1 MKRKRLL
8 SLLLALA
15 MALTVLPAAGALA
28 AGEEYAQNTGDAAVK
43 IYTTADEASE
53 PLGELAAGEKAAY
66 LGASGEWYKVRKDEI
81 EGYVK
86 ASSMTLLEPKL
97 TATGGSFAY
106 DGKEHAV
113 VAKVE
118 NAEGYTIEYST
129 DNGASWGSK
138 TPSLTNA
145 GKLTVKV
152 RAIKSGAVTLTCA
165 DVTLE
170 VKAEPKLTATGGSF
184 AYDGKEHAVV
194 AKVENA
200 EGYAIE
206 YSIDNG
212 TSWGSKVPS
221 LTNAGKLTVKVR
233 AIKSGAATL
242 TCADVTLEVTGTPE
256 PKLTITGGKYPY
268 DGKPH
273 TVTYKLENADG
284 YTVTYSTDGGS
295 KWSATAP
302 TLTDPGKLTVKVK
315 ASKKDQKDLIAE
327 VVLEITPATTTATV
341 ATVVNCNEFVNVR
354 KGPSS
359 STTKLGTAKKGAQFK
374 MLGVEG
380 DWYKL
385 QYTASQVG
393 YIHKTYIS
401 TKSVTETPD
410 TPEIKPAGDNEIVT
424 IVNCKN
430 SVNVRS
436 GAGTNYSLVGAAP
449 KGAQYKLLARVNVG
463 SVTWFKVQ
471 YATGKDGYIHEDY
484 IKTGTGTPSTPTT
497 GHTLTIVNCNESVN
511 VREGAS
517 SSTKKLGEAKKGSVY
532 TYLGRTVDG
541 KWYQIQYTATQKGF
555 VYSQYVKVNSGTVTP
570 PDDDDK
576 PATGKTAT
584 IVNCNEFVNV
594 REGASSST
602 KKLGTAKKGAQYTV
616 TGQSGSWI
624 QVQYTAT
631 QKGYIYSKYVKL
643 SDSGSTT
650 PTTPTETT
658 ATGYGYVVNCSN
670 SVNVR
675 SGAGT
680 NHSIIGT
687 APKSQVY
694 QILGRSGNWYK
705 VQFKSS
711 TVGYIHDNYF
721 SKATGDTTQKAK
733 VINCTTD
740 VNVRSA
746 AATSS
751 ALIGKAKLGETF
763 TFLKMM
769 NNYAMVIYDG
779 RVGCIHKNYVQVG

>member
-15 MALTVLPAAGALA
+15 MVLTVLPAAGALA
-28 AGEEYAQNTGDAAVK
+28 AGEEYAQNTSGAAVT
-43 IYTTADEASE
+43 IYTSADETSAV
-53 PLGELAAGEKAAY
+53 LGELAAGEKAAY
-66 LGASGEWYKVRKDEI
+66 LGTSGEWYRIRKGEV

-86 ASSMTLLEPKL
+86 SSGMTLLEPTL

-118 NAEGYTIEYST
+118 NGEGYTIYYST
-129 DNGASWGSK
+129 DDGANWSTK
-138 TPSLTNA
+138 APSLKEA

-152 RAIKSGAVTLTCA
+152 KASKSGAADLTCA

-170 VKAEPKLTATGGSF
+170 VKAEPTLTATGGSF

-194 AKVENA
+194 AKVENG
-200 EGYAIE
+200 EGYTIY
-206 YSIDNG
+206 YSTDDGANWS
-212 TSWGSKVPS
+212 TKAPS
-221 LTNAGKLTVKVR
+221 LKEAGKLTVKVK
-233 AIKSGAATL
+233 AIKSGAADL
-242 TCADVTLEVTGTPE
+242 TCADVTLEVTGAPE
-256 PKLTITGGKYPY
+256 PKLTITDYKYPY

-302 TLTDPGKLTVKVK
+302 TLTEPGKLTVKVK

-327 VVLEITPATTTATV
+327 AVLEITPATTTATV

-359 STTKLGTAKKGAQFK
+359 NTKKIGTAKKGAEFK
-374 MLGVEG
+374 VLGVEG
-380 DWYKL
+380 DWYKV
-385 QYTASQVG
+385 QYTAKQAG
-393 YIHKTYIS
+393 YIHKNYIS

-410 TPEIKPAGDNEIVT
+410 TPEIKPAAENEIVT

-449 KGAQYKLLARVNVG
+449 KGAQYKLLARVKVG
-463 SVTWFKVQ
+463 NATWFKVQ
-471 YATGKDGYIHEDY
+471 YATGKEGYIHEDY
-484 IKTGTGTPSTPTT
+484 IKTGTGTPSGPST

-517 SSTKKLGEAKKGSVY
+517 SSTKLLGQAKKGSVY

-541 KWYQIQYTATQKGF
+541 KWYQIQYTETQKGF
-555 VYSQYVKVNSGTVTP
+555 VYSQYVKVNSGGTVTP
-570 PDDDDK
+570 PEN
-576 PATGKTAT
+576 PSTGKTAT
-584 IVNCNEFVNV
+584 IVNCNSFVNV
-594 REGASSST
+594 REGASSNT
-602 KKLGTAKKGAQYTV
+602 KKLGTAKKGAQYAV

-643 SDSGSTT
+643 SGGSSTT
-650 PTTPTETT
+650 PSTPTETA

-675 SGAGT
+675 SGAGS
-680 NHSIIGT
+680 NHGVIGT

-705 VQFKSS
+705 VQFTSS

-733 VINCTTD
+733 VINCKTD

-746 AATSS
+746 ATTSS

>member
-15 MALTVLPAAGALA
+15 MVLTVLPAAGALA
-28 AGEEYAQNTGDAAVK
+28 AGEEYAQNTSGAAVT
-43 IYTTADEASE
+43 IYTSADETSAV
-53 PLGELAAGEKAAY
+53 LGELAAGEKAAY
-66 LGASGEWYKVRKDEI
+66 LGTSGEWYRIRKGEV

-86 ASSMTLLEPKL
+86 SSGMTLLEPTL

-118 NAEGYTIEYST
+118 NAESYTIYYST
-129 DNGASWGSK
+129 DDGANWSTK
-138 TPSLTNA
+138 APSLKEA

-152 RAIKSGAVTLTCA
+152 K
-165 DVTLE
+165 
-170 VKAEPKLTATGGSF
+170 
-184 AYDGKEHAVV
+184 
-194 AKVENA
+194 
-200 EGYAIE
+200 
-206 YSIDNG
+206 
-212 TSWGSKVPS
+212 
-221 LTNAGKLTVKVR
+221 
-233 AIKSGAATL
+233 AIKSGAADL
-242 TCADVTLEVTGTPE
+242 TCADVTLEVTGAPE
-256 PKLTITGGKYPY
+256 PKLTITDYKYPY

-302 TLTDPGKLTVKVK
+302 TLTEPGKLTVKVK

-327 VVLEITPATTTATV
+327 AVLEITPATTTATV

-359 STTKLGTAKKGAQFK
+359 NTKKIGTAKKGAEFK
-374 MLGVEG
+374 VLGVEG
-380 DWYKL
+380 DWYKV
-385 QYTASQVG
+385 QYTAKQAG
-393 YIHKTYIS
+393 YIHKNYIS

-410 TPEIKPAGDNEIVT
+410 TPEIKPAAENEIVT

-449 KGAQYKLLARVNVG
+449 KGAQYKLLARVKVG
-463 SVTWFKVQ
+463 NATWFKVQ
-471 YATGKDGYIHEDY
+471 QYATGKEGYIHEDY
-484 IKTGTGTPSTPTT
+484 IKTGTGTPSGPST

-517 SSTKKLGEAKKGSVY
+517 SSTKLLGQAKKGSVY

-541 KWYQIQYTATQKGF
+541 KWYQIQYTETQKGF
-555 VYSQYVKVNSGTVTP
+555 VYSQYVKVNSGGTVTP
-570 PDDDDK
+570 PEN
-576 PATGKTAT
+576 PSTGKTAT
-584 IVNCNEFVNV
+584 IVNCNSFVNV
-594 REGASSST
+594 REGASSNT
-602 KKLGTAKKGAQYTV
+602 KKLGTAKKGAQYAV

-643 SDSGSTT
+643 SGGSSTT
-650 PTTPTETT
+650 PSTPTETA

-675 SGAGT
+675 SGAGS
-680 NHSIIGT
+680 NHGVIGT

-705 VQFKSS
+705 VQFTSS

-733 VINCTTD
+733 VINCKTD

-746 AATSS
+746 ATTSS